1 MGNCKLFRDFVVPA
15 WFGTLII
22 IGSFTLL
29 VTGLFVGMPQYL
41 TVACTGWISAI
52 ITGYLVIKGS
62 KNNTKGINNG

>member
-1 MGNCKLFRDFVVPA
+1 MGNCKLFRDFGVTA

-29 VTGLFVGMPQYL
+29 VTGLFVGMPLYL

-52 ITGYLVIKGS
+52 ILVQSLLSIW
-62 KNNTKGINNG
+62 